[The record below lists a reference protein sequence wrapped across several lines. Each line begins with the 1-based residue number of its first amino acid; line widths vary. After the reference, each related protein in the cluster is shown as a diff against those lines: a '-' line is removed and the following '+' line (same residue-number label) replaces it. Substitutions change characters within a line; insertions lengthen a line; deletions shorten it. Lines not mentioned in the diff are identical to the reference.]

1 MAEPTNFSPKAV
13 VLARRLL
20 SHVAF
25 EDKLEDILRILN
37 SPPESNLS
45 SAESSLY
52 CHFVTALLD
61 NLSASSLKN
70 AEEELTFDD
79 IVLRCPPDDL
89 FLILASLFK
98 RCSKSYKRDRVCALI
113 DKFVQGD
120 HLHRLLVTQCQ
131 NEATL
136 HTDESSWSTLETILV
151 SLPERIANSR
161 DQDVPSGLT
170 TNRYFV
176 SLLDSILRTLHHA
189 RDKVNSGSN
198 VHVTFLSRLLG
209 RVCVVGQSELVARH
223 LVPRLVRHCEN
234 DYVFRRV
241 CSKVVTGAPD
251 GCMENVVTVLLSALH
266 DYRHVDWFLAD
277 CVCTQS
283 QLKYLLTVKLPLIR
297 TFTKV
302 SILQNLIG
310 HLASSER
317 RKPVFLDLVKE
328 ILGVWG
334 DKTLMKHQ
342 SEQQQKYLTSAL
354 MIAAGHMKAM
364 GWDRSVADCIMSKL
378 LHGVQNHIA
387 SPESWIRVYGMVVAE
402 QLTAVLQ
409 SEGPKLDFEYE
420 LDDDVK
426 FLLSLTD
433 VATRA
438 QEPVVEAG
446 VDEMVGVGKSEKVEA
461 ANSEKVKDEEL
472 DSDDDL
478 EPFDMSHDVPTGA
491 RKPMYLRDCMEGLL
505 DQENKDWMESCLQS
519 VRGLIETRKDELP
532 DVAEELSKILLYLD
546 DRYCTP
552 GFVPL
557 RQQALV
563 SLAVNSPKIVATY
576 LTEQFYE
583 TNLSVR
589 QRLDI
594 LEVLAL
600 ASNQLAMPTELV
612 SPPRVEKSVSNI
624 ADAHWKSVVAER
636 VKAKTRT
643 ISKGRKG
650 PATAAKNRFSEVAG
664 YFFYPLMSYYDRKEN
679 TLDLLGEDSFVL
691 ARLICTLGIV
701 QDSAANCPRSSH
713 MALCLLE
720 FVSALKYHAEAC
732 VRDAIL
738 FALSVIFINVPTSL
752 LLASG
757 EQELVEIRE
766 WLQFVIEKDSFD
778 ACRLKAAQVLQL
790 LASQVNKTMPV
801 SDK

>member
-1 MAEPTNFSPKAV
+1 MAEPAKFCTKAV
-13 VLARRLL
+13 ELARRLL

-25 EDKLEDILRILN
+25 NEKLEDIERILN
-37 SPPESNLS
+37 SPPDRYMS

-70 AEEELTFDD
+70 AEENFAFDA

-89 FLILASLFK
+89 FLILASAFK
-98 RCSKSYKRDRVCALI
+98 RYSKSYKRDKVCALI

-120 HLHRLLVTQCQ
+120 HLHRLLVRQCQ
-131 NEATL
+131 NETN
-136 HTDESSWSTLETILV
+136 TDESMWSTLETILV

-170 TNRYFV
+170 ANRYFA
-176 SLLDSILRTLHHA
+176 SLLESILQTLHHA
-189 RDKVNSGSN
+189 RDKVNAGSD

-209 RVCVVGQSELVARH
+209 RVCVVGQSELVAKH
-223 LVPRLVRHCEN
+223 LVPQIVRYCEN

-251 GCMENVVTVLLSALH
+251 SCMENVVTVLLSALH

-283 QLKYLLTVKLPLIR
+283 QLKYLITVKLPLIR
-297 TFTKV
+297 TFNKV
-302 SILQNLIG
+302 SVLQNLIG
-310 HLASSER
+310 HLVSSER
-317 RKPVFLDLVKE
+317 RKPVFLELVKE
-328 ILGVWG
+328 ILSVWG

-354 MIAAGHMKAM
+354 MIAAGHLKAT
-364 GWDRSVADCIMSKL
+364 GCDRSVADGIMSKL

-387 SPESWIRVYGMVVAE
+387 SPESWIRVYGMIVAE

-409 SEGPKLDFEYE
+409 SEGPELAFEYE
-420 LDDDVK
+420 QDDDVK

-433 VATRA
+433 VTPKT
-438 QEPVVEAG
+438 QEPVEAG
-446 VDEMVGVGKSEKVEA
+446 VEEMAVVGKEEKVEA
-461 ANSEKVKDEEL
+461 ENSKKVRDEEL

-478 EPFDMSHDVPTGA
+478 EPFDMSHDVPAGA
-491 RKPMYLRDCMEGLL
+491 KKPMYLRDCMEGLL
-505 DQENKDWMESCLQS
+505 DQENKDWMESCLQN
-519 VRGLIETRKDELP
+519 VRGLIERCKDELP

-546 DRYCTP
+546 DKYSTP
-552 GFVPL
+552 GFIAL
-557 RQQALV
+557 RQQALIA
-563 SLAVNSPKIVATY
+563 LAVNSPKIVATY

-583 TNLSVR
+583 TNLSIR

-600 ASNQLAMPTELV
+600 ASNQLATPTELV
-612 SPPRVEKSVSNI
+612 SVPVVEKSVSNI

-643 ISKGRKG
+643 ISRGRKA
-650 PATAAKNRFSEVAG
+650 PPKAVKNRFSEVAG

-679 TLDLLGEDSFVL
+679 TFDMLGEDSFVL

-732 VRDAIL
+732 VRDAVL

-752 LLASG
+752 LLSSG

-778 ACRLKAAQVLQL
+778 TCRLKAAQVLQL
-790 LASQVNKTMPV
+790 LVSQVNKTMPV

>member
-1 MAEPTNFSPKAV
+1 MAEPTNFCPKAV
-13 VLARRLL
+13 ELVRRLL

-25 EDKLEDILRILN
+25 EDKLEDILKILN
-37 SPPESNLS
+37 SPPDCNLS

-52 CHFVTALLD
+52 CHFVNALLD
-61 NLSASSLKN
+61 NLNASSLKN
-70 AEEELTFDD
+70 AEEELTFDAV
-79 IVLRCPPDDL
+79 VLRCPPDDL
-89 FLILASLFK
+89 FLILASSFK
-98 RCSKSYKRDRVCALI
+98 RYSKSYKRDRVCALI
-113 DKFVQGD
+113 DKCVKGD
-120 HLHRLLVTQCQ
+120 HLHRLLVRQCQ
-131 NEATL
+131 NESAL

-176 SLLDSILRTLHHA
+176 SLLDSILRTLQHA
-189 RDKVNSGSN
+189 RDKINSGSD

-297 TFTKV
+297 TFNKV
-302 SILQNLIG
+302 SVLQNLIG

-317 RKPVFLDLVKE
+317 RKPMFLDLVKE
-328 ILGVWG
+328 MLSVWG

-354 MIAAGHMKAM
+354 MIAAGHMKAA
-364 GWDRSVADCIMSKL
+364 GCDRGVADCIMSKL

-433 VATRA
+433 VTTKT
-438 QEPVVEAG
+438 QEPFEASVE
-446 VDEMVGVGKSEKVEA
+446 EMADVGKE
-461 ANSEKVKDEEL
+461 EKVKVENPEKVQDEEL

-478 EPFDMSHDVPTGA
+478 EPFDMSHDVPTRA

-505 DQENKDWMESCLQS
+505 DQENKDWMESCVQS

-552 GFVPL
+552 GFIPL

-583 TNLSVR
+583 TNLSIR

-600 ASNQLAMPTELV
+600 ASNQLATPTELV
-612 SPPRVEKSVSNI
+612 SAPIIEKSVSNI
-624 ADAHWKSVVAER
+624 AEAHWKSVVAER

-643 ISKGRKG
+643 ISKGRKA
-650 PATAAKNRFSEVAG
+650 PVTAARNRFSEVAG

-679 TLDLLGEDSFVL
+679 TFDLLGEDSFVL

-752 LLASG
+752 LLSSG

-778 ACRLKAAQVLQL
+778 TCRLKAAQVLQL

>member
-1 MAEPTNFSPKAV
+1 MAEPANFGPKAV
-13 VLARRLL
+13 ELARRFL

-25 EDKLEDILRILN
+25 ENKLEDIERILN
-37 SPPESNLS
+37 SPAERYLS

-70 AEEELTFDD
+70 AEEDFTFDA
-79 IVLRCPPDDL
+79 IVLRCSPDDL
-89 FLILASLFK
+89 FLILASAFK
-98 RCSKSYKRDRVCALI
+98 RYSKSYKRDKVCALI

-120 HLHRLLVTQCQ
+120 HLYQLLVRQCQ

-136 HTDESSWSTLETILV
+136 RTDESSWSTLETIMV

-161 DQDVPSGLT
+161 DQDVPSGLVA
-170 TNRYFV
+170 NKYFV
-176 SLLDSILRTLHHA
+176 SLLDGILRTLHHA
-189 RDKVNSGSN
+189 RDKVNTGSD

-223 LVPRLVRHCEN
+223 LVPRLVQHCEN

-251 GCMENVVTVLLSALH
+251 SCIENVVTVLLSALH

-283 QLKYLLTVKLPLIR
+283 QLKYLVTVKLPLIR
-297 TFTKV
+297 TFNKV
-302 SILQNLIG
+302 SVLQNLIG
-310 HLASSER
+310 HLATSER
-317 RKPVFLDLVKE
+317 RKPMFLDLIKE
-328 ILGVWG
+328 ILSVWG

-354 MIAAGHMKAM
+354 MIAAGHLKVT
-364 GWDRSVADCIMSKL
+364 GCDKSVADGIMSKL

-402 QLTAVLQ
+402 QLTAVIQ
-409 SEGPKLDFEYE
+409 PEGPELTFEYE

-426 FLLSLTD
+426 FLVSLTD
-433 VATRA
+433 VTPKT
-438 QEPVVEAG
+438 QEPVEAG
-446 VDEMVGVGKSEKVEA
+446 VDEMAVVAKEEKAETESSGRVQ
-461 ANSEKVKDEEL
+461 DEEL

-491 RKPMYLRDCMEGLL
+491 KKPMYLRDCMAGLL
-505 DQENKDWMESCLQS
+505 DQENREWMESCLQN
-519 VRGLIETRKDELP
+519 VRGLIERCTDELP

-552 GFVPL
+552 GFVAI
-557 RQQALV
+557 RQQALI

-583 TNLSVR
+583 INLSIR

-600 ASNQLAMPTELV
+600 SSNQLATPTEQV
-612 SPPRVEKSVSNI
+612 SAPAVEKSVSNI

-643 ISKGRKG
+643 ISKGRKA
-650 PATAAKNRFSEVAG
+650 PPTAAKNRFSEVAG
-664 YFFYPLMSYYDRKEN
+664 CFFYPLMSYYDRKGH
-679 TLDLLGEDSFVL
+679 TIDLLGEDSFVL

-701 QDSAANCPRSSH
+701 QDSAANCPRSPH

-732 VRDAIL
+732 VREAIL
-738 FALSVIFINVPTSL
+738 FALSVIFVNVPMSL
-752 LLASG
+752 LLSTG

-766 WLQFVIEKDSFD
+766 WLQFVMEKDSFD
-778 ACRLKAAQVLQL
+778 TCRLKAAQVLQL
-790 LASQVNKTMPV
+790 LVSQVNKTMPV